1 MTTNQRSGNESVF
14 KYRFLVWQLIRTS
27 ILGQY
32 KKSFIGMAWMFILP
46 LLAVAVWVVL
56 HGAGV
61 LRPGDTDDVPYPVY
75 VLLSTSIWA
84 FFLDIY
90 RNSSQAIISHGRLMV
105 MKDFPPEVLIL
116 QKTGEHLINFII
128 PLAINIVVLLIF
140 GIRFEWVALLFP
152 LSLIPLLLL
161 GLSIGMV
168 IAVIRVVAMDIA
180 TIVDEGMKLLMFL
193 TPVVYTARVEVS
205 WLREII
211 MWNPLTYLIGF
222 SRELLTRGTLYE
234 PVMYLI
240 CSGVSLLIFV
250 LALIFFR
257 NTSKRALERLT
268 IV

>member
-1 MTTNQRSGNESVF
+1 MTTNSRTTQEGVW

-46 LLAVAVWVVL
+46 ILAVAMWVVL

-61 LRPGDTDDVPYPVY
+61 LRPGDTDEVPYPVY

-84 FFLDIY
+84 FFLDIF
-90 RNSSQAIISHGRLMV
+90 RHSSQAIISHGRLMV

-128 PLAINIVVLLIF
+128 PLVINIIVLLIF
-140 GIRFEWVALLFP
+140 GIQFKWVALLFP
-152 LSLIPLLLL
+152 LSLLPLLLL
-161 GLSIGMV
+161 GLSLGMV
-168 IAVIRVVAMDIA
+168 IAVIRVVAMDFA

-211 MWNPLTYLIGF
+211 AWNPLTYLIGF
-222 SRELLTRGTLYE
+222 SRELLTRGAFYE
-234 PVMYLI
+234 PRMYLI
-240 CSGVSLLIFV
+240 CSVVSLILFA
-250 LALIFFR
+250 LALIFFK
-257 NTSKRALERLT
+257 NTAKRALERLT